1 MFTLSGGLERERVR
15 GGLRIRWQAEYRG
28 VKLEILSVIV
38 VVAGKPGDM
47 AWRRRI
53 SRWFYPRNL
62 VLKTGYFGHG
72 SACQL
77 IPSVVATG
85 LAPRLP

>member
-1 MFTLSGGLERERVR
+1 MR
-15 GGLRIRWQAEYRG
+15 GGLRIIWQAEYRG

-53 SRWFYPRNL
+53 SRWVYPRSL
-62 VLKTGYFGHG
+62 VLKAGYFGHG
-72 SACQL
+72 SARRL
-77 IPSVVATG
+77 IPSVGATD